1 MLELESPRWRELRH
15 AYGNAEDLPPLLRRL
30 ASGDGSAMSEI
41 FGSVCHQGS
50 VYSASRATVPH
61 LVVTAKAITAPEFR
75 AEILVLI
82 GSIRASSDD
91 RSDIAIT
98 GDLQEWYEA
107 ALPQGLKLALATLG
121 EPIKP
126 FTAVHLLQ
134 AASALKGYLTPGRIL
149 SGFLDEEF
157 FLKCPA
163 CDRELYVWPD
173 EIGLSI
179 AAEDPVRVPT
189 ITRTPVAPG
198 PLPGSPHAPEY
209 HWLMQVA
216 GPAALSVIGT
226 RLSYLFGTGVCPA
239 CGCVFSLIDE
249 LGKETS

>member
-1 MLELESPRWRELRH
+1 MLELESPRWCELRH
-15 AYGNAEDLPPLLRRL
+15 AYGDADDLPPLLRRL
-30 ASGDGSAMSEI
+30 ASGDSSVMSEI

-50 VYSASRATVPH
+50 VYSASYATVPH
-61 LVVTAKAITAPEFR
+61 LVATAETTTDPELR
-75 AEILVLI
+75 AEILILI

-91 RSDIAIT
+91 RSDIALT

-107 ALPQGLKLALATLG
+107 ALPQGLQFALATLG
-121 EPIKP
+121 EPIEP
-126 FTAVHLLQ
+126 FTAVYLLQ

-157 FLKCPA
+157 CLKCPA
-163 CDRELYVWPD
+163 CHRELYVWPD
-173 EIGLSI
+173 EQGLSTT
-179 AAEDPVRVPT
+179 AEDPVFVPT
-189 ITRTPVAPG
+189 TTRTPVAPG
-198 PLPGSPHAPEY
+198 PLPRSPLAPQY

-216 GPAALSVIGT
+216 GPAAFSVIGA
-226 RLSYLFGTGVCPA
+226 RLSYLFGSGVCPA